1 MTQVPIDSG
10 FGPANTAFDV
20 IKGIDLTGKIAIV
33 TGGYVG
39 LGLETTKA
47 FLSAGA
53 TVIVPVRTP
62 EKAISNLSGLTV
74 ETAPLDLLDPTSID
88 SFAAGFIASGRPLHI
103 LVNNAAIMASPLLRD
118 GRGYEAQFST
128 NHLGHFRLTARLWPA
143 LVKANGARVICVSSL
158 AHFHSDVCDDWNFE
172 TREYDRFKSYGQSK
186 TANILFAL
194 ALDTR
199 GSKFGVRAFSVH
211 PGSIITTELGRW
223 FSREEGQ
230 TRLTQSGLVDE
241 EGNPRIDP
249 LKQRKSAQQGASTA
263 VWGAT
268 SPLLEGKG
276 GLYLENN
283 NISPRNAE
291 LGDNVGLGSDADPRG
306 FYGVKDYA
314 IDPASADKLWIPS
327 EKLTG
332 VTFTI

>member
-1 MTQVPIDSG
+1 
-10 FGPANTAFDV
+10 
-20 IKGIDLTGKIAIV
+20 
-33 TGGYVG
+33 
-39 LGLETTKA
+39 
-47 FLSAGA
+47 
-53 TVIVPVRTP
+53 
-62 EKAISNLSGLTV
+62 
-74 ETAPLDLLDPTSID
+74 
-88 SFAAGFIASGRPLHI
+88 
-103 LVNNAAIMASPLLRD
+103 MASPLLRD

-128 NHLGHFRLTARLWPA
+128 NHLGHFQLTARLWPA

-158 AHFHSDVCDDWNFE
+158 GHFFSDISDDWNFE
-172 TREYDRFKSYGQSK
+172 TREYDRWKSYGQSK

-199 GSKFGVRAFSVH
+199 GSKFGVRAFSLH
-211 PGSIITTELGRW
+211 PGSIVTTELARW
-223 FSREEGQ
+223 FSREDNR
-230 TRLTQSGLVDE
+230 TRWTKSGFLDE

-249 LKQRKSAQQGASTA
+249 VKQRKSAQQGASTT

-291 LGDNVGLGSDADPRG
+291 LGGTVGLTFEADSRG

-314 IDPASADKLWIPS
+314 IDPASADKLWILS
-327 EKLTG
+327 ERLTG